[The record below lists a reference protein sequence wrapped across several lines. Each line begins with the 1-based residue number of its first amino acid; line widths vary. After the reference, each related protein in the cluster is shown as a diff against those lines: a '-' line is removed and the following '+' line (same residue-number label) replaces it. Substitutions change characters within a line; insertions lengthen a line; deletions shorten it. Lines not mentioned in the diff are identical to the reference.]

1 MSLAIQFNFDTT
13 YTKLP
18 AFFYSEVAPTAV
30 ANPQLVLLNQGLAQ
44 KLGVTF
50 DEQRISEM
58 GEIFAGNQLIPET
71 TPIAQAYAGHQ
82 FGNFTMLGDGRA
94 ILLGEQ
100 ITPTGERYDI
110 QLKGSGRTPYS
121 RGGDGRAHFAAMLR
135 EYLMSEALHYLRIPT
150 SRSLA
155 VVWTGEPV
163 YRERTRP
170 GAVLTRVA
178 NSHLRVGTFEYARN
192 FQGGA
197 HLQDLLDYA
206 IARHFPH
213 LDDTDNKAIS
223 FFEQVMELQAE
234 LIVDWMRVGFIHGV
248 MNTDNMCIAGETID
262 YGPCAFMNA
271 YEPKTVFSS
280 IDTQGRYAYGNQPYI
295 AHWNLSCLISALLPA
310 ISSNKE
316 EAVKLA
322 EASLKKF
329 PAIYEAKWLD
339 MMRRKLGLTQEDSKD
354 KQLIDR
360 LLGWMQGQKADFTN
374 TFFYLQ
380 EGKFPET
387 ASYQSPIL
395 DEWIT
400 DWEQRIAAEQRSK
413 ADAQALMRKVNPAF
427 IPRNHKVEEAL
438 DAAEKGDMKPFHQLL
453 EVIQQP
459 YHFRPSL
466 ESYQEVPES
475 FDENYQTFCGT

>member
-1 MSLAIQFNFDTT
+1 MSAAIQFNFDTT
-13 YTKLP
+13 YTNLP
-18 AFFYSEVAPTAV
+18 SFFFSEVVPTAV

-44 KLGVTF
+44 RLGIPF
-50 DEQRISEM
+50 DENRISEI
-58 GEIFAGNQLIPET
+58 GKILSGNTLIPET
-71 TPIAQAYAGHQ
+71 TPLAQAYAGHQ

-100 ITPTGERYDI
+100 ISPQGERYDI
-110 QLKGSGRTPYS
+110 QLKGAGRTPYS

-178 NSHLRVGTFEYARN
+178 KSHLRVGTFEYAKN

-197 HLQDLLDYA
+197 YLQDLLNYA
-206 IARHFPH
+206 IARHFPD
-213 LDDTDNKAIS
+213 LDESENKAIA
-223 FFEQVMELQAE
+223 FFEQVMELQAA

-322 EASLKKF
+322 EASLQKF
-329 PAIYEAKWLD
+329 PAFYEAQWLD
-339 MMRRKLGLTQEDSKD
+339 MMRSKLGLTQVDVKD

-380 EGKFPET
+380 EGIFPDT
-387 ASYQSPIL
+387 ATYQSSIL
-395 DEWIT
+395 EEWIS
-400 DWEQRIAAEQRSK
+400 DWEQRIAKENRSK
-413 ADAQALMRKVNPAF
+413 ADAQTTMRNVNPAF
-427 IPRNHKVEEAL
+427 IPRNHRVEAAL
-438 DAAEKGDMKPFHQLL
+438 SAAEKGDMEPFHQLL

-459 YHFRPSL
+459 YLFRPSL